1 MRKVLFCACL
11 LAVVGPKAYSE
22 DTLADAKVTV
32 PYAEL
37 KTLLEK
43 AEAAE
48 RLKNEA
54 PPIAAALLSSK
65 FDLALQGAGASLVAH
80 FEVAVFGEG
89 WRLARLMSTD
99 MTPASIECVGG
110 EVIFQEGALCALGR
124 GAGRMSIT
132 ARFDAPD
139 PRKAL
144 GRPFM
149 RFKAEPATSALLQVT
164 GMGKDERL
172 RVNGSSDDRMA
183 LEGVPLPSGG
193 GAVELAL
200 EEIRPPAPTQWSA
213 TAAIL
218 VERDDVFLR
227 YFARI
232 VADAID
238 GSGAEMTLELPQG
251 SRDVAVES
259 AGVAFSNIERI
270 PEGREL
276 LRISWAEKESRS
288 HELMLRWRTPPMG
301 DLSHW
306 PMECPRPRGA
316 QAFDTVF
323 VAAQPNLTVLDP
335 EPASAMSRD
344 VTLPDWIRER
354 LASREYV
361 VVSGE
366 ASLVPRRLKAAAT
379 DSATV
384 KSAKY
389 ATTLVRDGSILGEG
403 EFEIEHVGPTRW
415 QLRLPAGARLL
426 KCSVNGS
433 PAQPI
438 SGEDGGLELV
448 LPASPRGGSSVR
460 LSYTEKKDVMD
471 AVGGRLSVSLPSTPL
486 FTDRIEWQLV
496 LPPSY
501 EPVAVEGN
509 VDVAKGGSAALALEK
524 RLCRGEVPAVDVHY
538 RRTGPGE

>member
-1 MRKVLFCACL
+1 MRKALFCACL
-11 LAVVGPKAYSE
+11 LAVVGPKANSE

-37 KTLLEK
+37 KALLSK

-65 FDLALQGAGASLVAH
+65 FDLSLQGAGASLVAH
-80 FEVAVFGEG
+80 FEVASFGEG
-89 WRLARLMSTD
+89 WRLARLMGTD
-99 MTPASIECVGG
+99 MTPVSIECTGG
-110 EVIFQEGALCALGR
+110 EVVFQEGALCALGR
-124 GAGRMSIT
+124 APGRMSIT

-139 PRKAL
+139 PRHAR

-149 RFKAEPATSALLQVT
+149 RFKTEPATSALLQAT
-164 GMGKDERL
+164 GIGKDERL
-172 RVNGSSDDRMA
+172 RVNGSSEARMGAESIA
-183 LEGVPLPSGG
+183 LPPGG

-200 EEIRPPAPTQWSA
+200 EEMRPPVPTRWSA

-227 YFARI
+227 YSARI
-232 VADAID
+232 VADAIE
-238 GSGAEMTLELPQG
+238 GSGEEMTLELPQG
-251 SRDVAVES
+251 SRDVVVES
-259 AGVAFSNIERI
+259 PGMASSNIERI
-270 PEGREL
+270 PDGRDL
-276 LRISWAEKESRS
+276 LKISWAEKVSRS
-288 HELMLRWRTPPMG
+288 HELILRWRTAPMG
-301 DLSHW
+301 DSSHW
-306 PMECPRPRGA
+306 PMACPRPRGA
-316 QAFDTVF
+316 QAFDALF
-323 VAAQPNLTVLDP
+323 VAAQPHLTVLDP
-335 EPASAMSRD
+335 EPASAVSRD
-344 VTLPDWIRER
+344 VTLPDWIREK

-366 ASLVPRRLKAAAT
+366 TSLVPRRLKAAAT
-379 DSATV
+379 ESATV

-389 ATTLVRDGSILGEG
+389 TTTLVRDGSILGEG
-403 EFEIEHVGPTRW
+403 EFEIEHGGQARW
-415 QLRLPAGARLL
+415 QLRLPTGARLL
-426 KCSVNGS
+426 KCAVGGS
-433 PAQPI
+433 PTQPI
-438 SGEDGGLELV
+438 SGDDGGLELV

-460 LSYTEKKDVMD
+460 LSYTEKKDAMD

-509 VDVAKGGSAALALEK
+509 LDVAKGGAALALEK